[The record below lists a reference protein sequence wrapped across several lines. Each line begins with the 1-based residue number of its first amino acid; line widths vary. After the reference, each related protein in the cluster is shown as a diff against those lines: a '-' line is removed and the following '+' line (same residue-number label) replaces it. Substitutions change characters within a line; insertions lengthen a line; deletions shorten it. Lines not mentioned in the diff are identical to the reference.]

1 MNRLIRFLKGYV
13 QIRLIS
19 REPERFLNLCARG
32 GILMWQVTSR
42 DGCYEMYLSTKDF
55 FRLYPFCHKSGS
67 KIKIIGKYGF
77 TFYIY
82 RNRKR
87 KIFFAGGVLF
97 LGIIFL
103 LSMFVWNIRVT
114 GNYANSTGTIL
125 EFLETKGITHGILKF
140 KIECTDIVSMLRKE
154 FPNITW
160 VSARLEGTQLILE
173 IKENVD
179 GYVMEEIA
187 EEPSDLRATKDGTVA
202 AIITRAGTPLVLPG
216 ATCKK
221 GDILVSGEIAVRND
235 SQEVTGYR
243 YVPADADILLETIWY
258 YFDEF
263 SLTYEERSY
272 QKESGTY
279 PLLQFGKFRLE
290 CFWPFGKYGT
300 ADEETHLTQLRLTE
314 NFLLPVSVGY
324 RKILPYTTE
333 EKRYTRE
340 EASEI
345 SQSHLKQY
353 REKLEQENIS
363 IQEISVTT
371 EITNGICRTKGTVK
385 VLENAVERQP
395 CEQKTV
401 E

>member
-125 EFLETKGITHGILKF
+125 EFLKTKGITHGILKF

-371 EITNGICRTKGTVK
+371 EITDGICRTKGTVK

>member
-371 EITNGICRTKGTVK
+371 EITDGICRTKGTVK

>member
-19 REPERFLNLCARG
+19 REPERFLNLCARS
-32 GILMWQVTSR
+32 GILLWQVISR
-42 DGCYEMYLSTKDF
+42 DGYYEMYLSTKDF
-55 FRLYPFCHKSGS
+55 FRLYPLCRKSGS
-67 KIKIIGKYGF
+67 KIKILGKYGL

-87 KIFFAGGVLF
+87 KIFFAGEFLF

-125 EFLETKGITHGILKF
+125 EFLESKGISHGILKF
-140 KIECTDIVSMLRKE
+140 KVECADIASMLRKQ

-160 VSARLEGTQLILE
+160 VSAKLEGTQLILE

-179 GYVMEEIA
+179 GYVKEKSS
-187 EEPSDLRATKDGTVA
+187 EEPSDLRAAKDGTVDS
-202 AIITRAGTPLVLPG
+202 IITRAGTPLVLPG
-216 ATCKK
+216 TVCRK
-221 GDILVSGEIAVRND
+221 GDVLVSGEIAVRND

-243 YVPADADILLETIWY
+243 YVAADADIFLETTWY

-263 SLTYEERSY
+263 SLTYEERVY
-272 QKESGTY
+272 QEDGGIY
-279 PLLQFGKFRLE
+279 PLFQFGKFRLE
-290 CFWPFGKYGT
+290 CFWPFGKTGT
-300 ADEETHLTQLRLTE
+300 ADEETHMKQLRLTE

-333 EKRYTRE
+333 QKTYTKE

-345 SQSHLKQY
+345 SENHLRQY
-353 REKLEQENIS
+353 REKLERENIQ
-363 IQEISVTT
+363 IQELSVTT
-371 EITNGICRTKGTVK
+371 EVTDGVCRTKGTVT
-385 VLENAVERQP
+385 VLENAVERTP
-395 CEQKTV
+395 YEQKTI

>member
-187 EEPSDLRATKDGTVA
+187 EEPSDLRATKNGTVA

-300 ADEETHLTQLRLTE
+300 ADEETHLTQLQLTE

-371 EITNGICRTKGTVK
+371 EITDGICRTKGTVK